1 MCNATNIYTMRI
13 GTDKTSIPTY
23 RDTRHI
29 NFYYMCNTTNIYT
42 TRIGTDTPSYIN
54 YKLLFSKH
62 MLCIYTDRIGNTYEE
77 QRIYTVRIGN
87 TNVTHPYRPYGDHD
101 IYGYQYLQNNQHAR
115 AIPRWEGNAC
125 QGRAAASAEGPARGA
140 TTTTNAYPTF
150 YRPECPSP
158 LCT

>member
-87 TNVTHPYRPYGDHD
+87 TYVKHPYRPYGD
-101 IYGYQYLQNNQHAR
+101 QN
-115 AIPRWEGNAC
+115 I
-125 QGRAAASAEGPARGA
+125 
-140 TTTTNAYPTF
+140 
-150 YRPECPSP
+150 
-158 LCT
+158 